1 MAGRIKGI
9 TVEIGGDT
17 SQLQSAL
24 KGVDGA
30 LKTTQTNLKDIN
42 RLLKLDPANVN
53 LLKQKQEN
61 LTKAI
66 SDTKERLKV
75 LKDAYKQLDGQETEE
90 AKEQQKALA
99 REISETESKLKS
111 LKKEMRD
118 FGSVAKQELQNVADK
133 VKSVGDK
140 MASVGKEAT
149 MKVTAPLVALGTIGV
164 NYNAQMEQYKVMFTT
179 LTGSAEEADRIISQ
193 LQQDAMKSPF
203 DSSTLI
209 KANQYLIS
217 AGVDADKARDDILN
231 LGNAIAATGG
241 GSAELERMAANLQQ
255 IKNIGKASSMD
266 IKQFANAGINIYG
279 LLAAATGKTVE
290 QVKDMDVTYEQLSYA
305 LAMASQEGGIYYQA
319 MENQSQTMNGSL
331 SALKEN
337 IQILL
342 GQITE
347 AAMPIIMQVIGAI
360 QKVVNWFMNLDDSQK
375 QMILT
380 IAAVIAAIGPVLV
393 IIGNIITMIGG
404 VIAVIGFLLS
414 PIGLVIA
421 AIAAVIAIGIT
432 IYKHMDDIKQMIGKV
447 IAKIQD
453 LWAWLKQ
460 TAVIQAFG
468 DAWEGIISVLG
479 SVAGAFGRVCDWIGN
494 AINKVSE
501 FLGVSSGIGG
511 VFGTV
516 SRAMMGGG
524 TVGGGTNVE
533 YSGGYGALMS
543 GGFSSGGLVL
553 NANFNVNANNVT
565 RSDVK
570 TWANW
575 MADDINEALGRKIR

>member
-1 MAGRIKGI
+1 MASRIKGI
-9 TVEIGGDT
+9 TIDIGGDT
-17 SQLQSAL
+17 TKLQSAL

-30 LKTTQTNLKDIN
+30 LRTTQANLKDIN
-42 RLLKLDPANVN
+42 KLLKMDPSNVN

-61 LTKAI
+61 LSKAI
-66 SDTKERLKV
+66 NETKERLKV

-99 REISETESKLKS
+99 REISETESKLQS
-111 LKKEMRD
+111 LKKEMSD
-118 FGSVAKQELQNVADK
+118 FGSVGKQVLQNVGEQFKNAGEKLTD
-133 VKSVGDK
+133 
-140 MASVGKEAT
+140 VGKDLTA
-149 MKVTAPLVALGTIGV
+149 KVTAPLVGLGAIGV

-179 LTGSAEEADRIISQ
+179 LTGSAEDADKIISQ
-193 LQQDAMKSPF
+193 LQSDAQKSPF

-217 AGVDADKARDDILN
+217 AGVEADQAREDILN

-279 LLAAATGKTVE
+279 LLAQATGKTVE

-305 LAMASQEGGIYYQA
+305 LAMASQEGGIYYGA
-319 MENQSQTMNGSL
+319 MENQSNTLTGSL

-337 IQILL
+337 IQMLL

-347 AAMPIIMQVIGAI
+347 AAMPIIMQVIQAI
-360 QKVVNWFMNLDDSQK
+360 QRVVNWFMSLDDSQK

-380 IAAVIAAIGPVLV
+380 IAAVIAAVGPVLAIV
-393 IIGNIITMIGG
+393 GNIISMVGTLIS
-404 VIAVIGFLLS
+404 VIGFLMS

-421 AIAAVIAIGIT
+421 GIAAVIAVAIV
-432 IYKHMDDIKQMIGKV
+432 IYNHMDEIKQMIQKL
-447 IAKIQD
+447 IDKIKN
-453 LWAWLKQ
+453 LWDWLKQ

-468 DAWEGIISVLG
+468 EAWEGIIGILG
-479 SVAGAFGRVCDWIGN
+479 SVAGAFSSVVDWVGN
-494 AINKVSE
+494 AISKVGE
-501 FLGVSSGIGG
+501 FFGVSSGLGG
-511 VFGTV
+511 AMSSV
-516 SRAMMGGG
+516 SRAFAGGG
-524 TVGGGTNVE
+524 GMNVIS
-533 YSGGYGALMS
+533 SGGYGALMS
-543 GGFSSGGLVL
+543 GGYSSGGLVL

>member
-1 MAGRIKGI
+1 MASRIKGI
-9 TVEIGGDT
+9 TIDIGGDT
-17 SQLQSAL
+17 TKLQSAL

-30 LKTTQTNLKDIN
+30 LRTTQANLKDIN
-42 RLLKLDPANVN
+42 KLLKMDPSNVN

-61 LTKAI
+61 LSKAI
-66 SDTKERLKV
+66 NETKERLKV

-111 LKKEMRD
+111 LKAEMSD
-118 FGSVAKQELQNVADK
+118 FGSVGKQVLQNVGNQIKNAGEKLTD
-133 VKSVGDK
+133 
-140 MASVGKEAT
+140 VGKDLTA
-149 MKVTAPLVALGTIGV
+149 KVTAPLVGLGAIGV

-179 LTGSAEEADRIISQ
+179 LTGSAEDADKIISQ
-193 LQQDAMKSPF
+193 LQSDAQKSPF

-217 AGVDADKARDDILN
+217 AGVEADQAREDILN

-255 IKNIGKASSMD
+255 IKNIGKASSID

-279 LLAAATGKTVE
+279 LLAQATGKTVE

-319 MENQSQTMNGSL
+319 MENQSQTMTGSL
-331 SALKEN
+331 NALKES
-337 IQILL
+337 ITMLL

-347 AAMPIIMQVIGAI
+347 AAMPIIMQVIQAI
-360 QKVVNWFMNLDDSQK
+360 QGVVNWFMSLDESQK
-375 QMILT
+375 KTILT
-380 IAAVIAAIGPVLV
+380 IAAVIAAIGPALAILGQVLV
-393 IIGNIITMIGG
+393 VIGSLVVAIGG
-404 VIAVIGFLLS
+404 VIGVISLIPS
-414 PIGLVIA
+414 PITIIVALITAMIVIFNKLNITWDTVVA
-421 AIAAVIAIGIT
+421 KAKELLHTIAN
-432 IYKHMDDIKQMIGKV
+432 
-447 IAKIQD
+447 
-453 LWAWLKQ
+453 
-460 TAVIQAFG
+460 TAVVKAFG
-468 DAWEGIISVLG
+468 EAWEGIIGILG
-479 SVAGAFGRVCDWIGN
+479 SVAGAFGSVVNWIGN
-494 AINKVSE
+494 AISKVGE
-501 FLGVSSGIGG
+501 FLGVSSGLGG
-511 VFGTV
+511 AMSSV
-516 SRAMMGGG
+516 SRAF
-524 TVGGGTNVE
+524 VGGGGMNVIS
-533 YSGGYGALMS
+533 SGGYGALMS
-543 GGFSSGGLVL
+543 GGYSSGGLVL